1 MKLVLAVLA
10 MCLCLAGCQVAKP
23 RQEASFDYSD
33 YIVYSLRS
41 DVPDVKWPSMFDFDR
56 RETSLS
62 FSLAWDLA
70 RSKAW
75 DSETKHHTGVPGSY
89 LGVSI
94 PFDDEILLDYEL
106 WENVVRRVEFLPLD
120 VELDDSADP
129 CPPLFYYWDL
139 LAW

>member
-41 DVPDVKWPSMFDFDR
+41 DVPDVKWPSMFDFDP

-70 RSKAW
+70 RSNAW

-106 WENVVRRVEFLPLD
+106 WENVVRRVEYRSSD
-120 VELDDSADP
+120 DELDDSADP
-129 CPPLFYYWDL
+129 CPQLFYWDL